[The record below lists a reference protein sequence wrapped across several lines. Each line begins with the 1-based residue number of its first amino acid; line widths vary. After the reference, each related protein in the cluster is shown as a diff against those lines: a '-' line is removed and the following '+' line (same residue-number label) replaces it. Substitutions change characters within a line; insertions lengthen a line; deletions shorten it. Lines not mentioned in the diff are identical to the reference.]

1 MIAWLFGLL
10 LRQRDRE
17 MILGDL
23 VEERG
28 LLAATLP
35 ARQAARWYRRQ
46 MLRSI
51 PPVMWANVRRG
62 IWMKTLGAAI
72 AGYLVAAILIV
83 ASDAAIGTIGTR
95 WLMALASLT
104 VGALVMALGGYL
116 ASAMRPCAAMVLSV
130 LVGALSILNL
140 FLPTGEETWY
150 KVGLVLVGPAASL
163 AGGRIR
169 IRRREHS

>member
-1 MIAWLFGLL
+1 MITWLFGLL
-10 LRQRDRE
+10 LRARDRE

-23 VEERG
+23 LEERA
-28 LLAATLP
+28 LLAATLSP
-35 ARQAARWYRRQ
+35 HQAAGWYRRQ

-51 PPVMWANVRRG
+51 PSVMWANVRRG
-62 IWMKTLGAAI
+62 IWLKTLGAAI
-72 AGYLVAAILIV
+72 AGYLVGAILIV
-83 ASDAAIGTIGTR
+83 ASDSAVGMIGAGWR
-95 WLMALASLT
+95 MELASLT

-116 ASAMRPCAAMVLSV
+116 ASAMRPRAALLLSVMVAAM
-130 LVGALSILNL
+130 SILNL
-140 FLPTGEETWY
+140 FMPTGEATWY

>member
-1 MIAWLFGLL
+1 MITWLFGLL

-23 VEERG
+23 VEERE
-28 LLAATLP
+28 LLAATLS
-35 ARQAARWYRRQ
+35 AREAARWYRRQ
-46 MLRSI
+46 MLCSI

-62 IWMKTLGAAI
+62 IWLKTLGAAI

-83 ASDAAIGTIGTR
+83 ASDAAIGRIGAG

-116 ASAMRPCAAMVLSV
+116 ASAMRPGAAMLLSV
-130 LVGALSILNL
+130 IVAALSILNL
-140 FLPTGEETWY
+140 LIPTGEEAWY
-150 KVGLVLVGPAASL
+150 KVGLVLVGPSASL

-169 IRRREHS
+169 LRGRKQS